1 MRPLHP
7 PWSFDID
14 QYLNRLIPS
23 PPWRYLPY
31 PVAHFL
37 GHRTHQTHNI
47 GTLAPVFWA
56 FIGIWCSLSIIQ
68 VVDLHIPSFEAR
80 GVPIIVGSF
89 GAAAVLEFYSIESP
103 LAQPRNAILGQAI
116 SALTGVAICKLFLL
130 SDNFE
135 EYRWAGGALACALA
149 TSLMALTK
157 TVHPPAGATALLA
170 VIDDSLVH
178 LGWFLVP
185 VMLLGCALMLV
196 VALLINN
203 IERTF
208 PIYWWTPMSLKKAK
222 PDAVDVEGKVPPKAE
237 SDQGNDTE
245 SMATDHDVAELE
257 LAMTATQHSRVTIT
271 EETEILIRRGHVIVP
286 EHMQLR
292 QEELDWL
299 RGLANRL

>member
-1 MRPLHP
+1 MRRPLHP

-14 QYLNRLIPS
+14 QYLNKVIPA
-23 PPWRYLPY
+23 PPWRYIPH

-37 GHRTHQTHNI
+37 GHRTHQTQSI
-47 GTLAPVFWA
+47 GTLAPIFWA
-56 FIGIWCSLSIIQ
+56 FIGIWCSLAIIQ
-68 VVDLHIPSFEAR
+68 VVDLHIPEFESR
-80 GVPIIVGSF
+80 KVPIIIGSF

-103 LAQPRNAILGQAI
+103 LAQPRNAIFGQAI
-116 SALTGVAICKLFLL
+116 SALVGVAICKLFLL

-135 EYRWAGGALACALA
+135 HYRWAGGALACALA

-170 VIDDSLVH
+170 VVDDAVVD

-185 VMLLGCALMLV
+185 VMLLGCGLMLV

-208 PIYWWTPMSLKKAK
+208 PIYWWTPVSLADEK
-222 PDAVDVEGKVPPKAE
+222 PSAAEGKGSQEVESEQGHDAE
-237 SDQGNDTE
+237 SQATE
-245 SMATDHDVAELE
+245 QNLSDLE
-257 LAMTATQHSRVTIT
+257 LAMTRTHTAVVHKTD
-271 EETEILIRRGHVIVP
+271 ETHILIRRGHVVVP
-286 EHMQLR
+286 EHMQIR
-292 QEELDWL
+292 QEEMDWL